1 MELQIGD
8 AVATPKGNGYINDII
23 EDEIIVDLI
32 DGDHQREVFERIDV
46 TLIPE

>member
-1 MELQIGD
+1 MKLQIGD
-8 AVATPKGNGYINDII
+8 AVSTPKGNGYINDII

-32 DGDHQREVFERIDV
+32 DGDHQREVFERNDV